1 MRMYATA
8 LILLVSVSAA
18 SAQPAAAPASV
29 AFTASASMPSL
40 KDNTKQDTFQV
51 GITDGQVA
59 ATLQLVCQAGR
70 SNLLVFHTDKAC
82 AVSGNGAIIN
92 PSNNQKLPR
101 TQYLGGYTVKA
112 DGSTDGSTMSVNY
125 LAAGKVPA
133 STTTFSGSMNLRPE
147 NTSTGAAAIRD
158 AVLKKINAD
167 NTSGAVIDQ
176 RVYTVDISRLYIP
189 SAGFPSDK
197 GCTWSGNMVFAYQ
210 TNSWFMNVTASCDGK
225 DFVLKGNMPWTKT
238 AGVDAQ
244 TQYDLTL
251 TLPSAKATSD
261 DALFAPSSG
270 DNADLFATT
279 DGVSGKIV
287 MKESNYVTTTV
298 DGVDNT
304 NPSQV
309 DATGTLT
316 GTNVPLDTVR
326 SLGVLFGLLSENLFG
341 A

>member
-1 MRMYATA
+1 
-8 LILLVSVSAA
+8 
-18 SAQPAAAPASV
+18 
-29 AFTASASMPSL
+29 
-40 KDNTKQDTFQV
+40 
-51 GITDGQVA
+51 
-59 ATLQLVCQAGR
+59 
-70 SNLLVFHTDKAC
+70 
-82 AVSGNGAIIN
+82 
-92 PSNNQKLPR
+92 
-101 TQYLGGYTVKA
+101 
-112 DGSTDGSTMSVNY
+112 MSINY

-133 STTTFSGSMNLRPE
+133 STGAFSGSLNLKPE

-176 RVYTVDISRLYIP
+176 RVDTVDISRLYIP

-210 TNSWFMNVTASCDGK
+210 TNSWFMNLAGNCDGK
-225 DFVLKGNMPWTKT
+225 DYVLKGNMPWTKT

-261 DALFAPSSG
+261 DALFAPSAS
-270 DNADLFATT
+270 DNSDLFAAT
-279 DGVSGKIV
+279 DCISGKII

-298 DGVDNT
+298 DNVENT

-309 DATGTLT
+309 DASGTLV
-316 GTNVPLDTVR
+316 GTNVPLDAVR